1 MHDEEM
7 RTTIELDDEVRA
19 ALIKRAAERGDRGY
33 SDLVNEMLKRS
44 LGIDERLDREARARR
59 IEALAG
65 SITDEEAERMV
76 RRIREVRERWRTDS

>member
-1 MHDEEM
+1 M
-7 RTTIELDDEVRA
+7 RTTIELDDDVRA
-19 ALIKRAAERGDRGY
+19 ELIRRSAERGDRGY

-65 SITDEEAERMV
+65 SITDDEAERMV
-76 RRIREVRERWRTDS
+76 QRIREVRERWRTDL

>member
-1 MHDEEM
+1 MHDGSM
-7 RTTIELDDEVRA
+7 RTTIELDDDVRA
-19 ALIKRAAERGDRGY
+19 ELIRRSAERGDRGY

-65 SITDEEAERMV
+65 SITDDEAERMV
-76 RRIREVRERWRTDS
+76 QRIREVRERWRTDL